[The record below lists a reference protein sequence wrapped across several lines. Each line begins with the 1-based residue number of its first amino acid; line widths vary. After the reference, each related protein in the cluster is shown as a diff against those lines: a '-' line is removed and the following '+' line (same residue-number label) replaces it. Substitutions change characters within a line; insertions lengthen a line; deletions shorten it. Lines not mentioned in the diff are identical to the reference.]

1 MKTTST
7 HKEITPPGIKIHVEH
22 VKNLTQQFLDM
33 VLILFLMIL
42 QDISINDLPSTDKVT
57 EAAVVTDM
65 VRASELGMSQYKAF
79 ITDRLIK
86 GTVKFYNPINRKKL
100 QTGIKKFKKSPRPHC
115 VKSVRIRSSS
125 GPYSPAFGLKT
136 DQKNSKYGRFSR
148 KA

>member
-65 VRASELGMSQYKAF
+65 V
-79 ITDRLIK
+79 
-86 GTVKFYNPINRKKL
+86 
-100 QTGIKKFKKSPRPHC
+100 
-115 VKSVRIRSSS
+115 
-125 GPYSPAFGLKT
+125 
-136 DQKNSKYGRFSR
+136 
-148 KA
+148 